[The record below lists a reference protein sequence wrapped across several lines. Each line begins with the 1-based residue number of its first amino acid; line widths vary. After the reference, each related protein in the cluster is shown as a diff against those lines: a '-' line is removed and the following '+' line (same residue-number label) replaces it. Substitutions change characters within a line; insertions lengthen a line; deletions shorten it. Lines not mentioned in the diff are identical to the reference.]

1 MQYRLSPLARDFLR
15 AAREGRTDEDALTHL
30 YEQFDDLP
38 DSADDA
44 TAEALEAAASWL
56 YNDIERREENRIEM
70 AKWRAFWAAQ
80 DEDFPE
86 ECDTYTDP
94 IDRGW

>member
-1 MQYRLSPLARDFLR
+1 MQYRYRLSEQARDFLR

-30 YEQFDDLP
+30 YEQFDNLP

-56 YNDIERREENRIEM
+56 YSEIDRREENRIEM
-70 AKWRAFWAAQ
+70 AKWRAFWA
-80 DEDFPE
+80 EDYE
-86 ECDTYTDP
+86 ECEDYTDP